1 MLMTEKWKNKRI
13 CCMGD
18 SLTQAGVWTER
29 LRQNLGCRV
38 YRHCKGGLKMREIV
52 DGGVGAEG
60 VLPPLSA
67 SVLAEM
73 DLVIFFAGYN
83 DRVDTDAAAAL
94 QYCID
99 IIYDRLE
106 EVGNLAC
113 RILIVT
119 PHCVGKYSYIDA
131 DGYEEYP
138 PGSGRSLKKMAEIME
153 AVAADNSI
161 PVCNLWKTSG
171 INRRTWCV
179 YGAVPGEDM
188 VHCSDKGYELI
199 GDVISGA
206 VVRSFGG

>member
-1 MLMTEKWKNKRI
+1 
-13 CCMGD
+13 
-18 SLTQAGVWTER
+18 
-29 LRQNLGCRV
+29 
-38 YRHCKGGLKMREIV
+38 
-52 DGGVGAEG
+52 
-60 VLPPLSA
+60 
-67 SVLAEM
+67 M
-73 DLVIFFAGYN
+73 D
-83 DRVDTDAAAAL
+83 
-94 QYCID
+94 
-99 IIYDRLE
+99 
-106 EVGNLAC
+106 C

-119 PHCVGKYSYIDA
+119 PHCVGKYSYINA

-138 PGSGRSLKKMAEIME
+138 PGSGRSLKKMTEIME